1 MSYLD
6 REMEIYRKVI
16 NLINKKE
23 AKGEGL
29 ESVRKTLNK
38 KIEKIEFLK
47 SFD

>member
-29 ESVRKTLNK
+29 ESVRETLNK